1 MLKPE
6 EEKKKSTQNTQKEH
20 TKEHTH
26 KNIWTTTEKHKTFS
40 ILKLIFLRMTCSI
53 WEFVQVVVLKQFQL
67 KIQNVLQLGLVLCI
81 FMFSCNFQIHLAT
94 QNYHRDSRTPL
105 FLLDSAEVP
114 HAGDFQLSPQYQGD
128 SSSYSAKAKTQPTPA
143 SLYWFIKPYFQ

>member
-6 EEKKKSTQNTQKEH
+6 EEKKRTRKTHKKNTERTHTQKYMNN
-20 TKEHTH
+20 K
-26 KNIWTTTEKHKTFS
+26 KKQHKTFS

-53 WEFVQVVVLKQFQL
+53 WEFVQVVILKQFQL

-114 HAGDFQLSPQYQGD
+114 HAGDFQLSRQYQGD
-128 SSSYSAKAKTQPTPA
+128 SSSYSAKAKTQPTPV
-143 SLYWFIKPYFQ
+143 SLYWFIKTYFQ

>member
-6 EEKKKSTQNTQKEH
+6 EEKKRTRKTHKKNTRKNTH
-20 TKEHTH
+20 TKIYEQQ
-26 KNIWTTTEKHKTFS
+26 KKHKIFS

-114 HAGDFQLSPQYQGD
+114 HAGDFQLSRQYQGD
-128 SSSYSAKAKTQPTPA
+128 SSSYSAKAKTQPTPV
-143 SLYWFIKPYFQ
+143 SLYWFIKTYFQ